1 MWVREYRNEFV
12 RKQEFVSV
20 QSFQSVIRK
29 WNFLKLVQMLG
40 SKFLHSNIC
49 LPGRSPSWAN

>member
-20 QSFQSVIRK
+20 QSFQSVIGK
-29 WNFLKLVQMLG
+29 WDFLKIG
-40 SKFLHSNIC
+40 SDVGEQIYSF
-49 LPGRSPSWAN
+49 